1 MKPKRL
7 LAALL
12 AAAVFLTVLSAGV
25 SCSNAP
31 ENTDSVSETPSAE
44 EQEAETPA
52 EAEDPLSSRLAIPD
66 NLPDTT
72 FGGQD
77 YRVLTTSSK
86 EFQFRVDELTGEVT
100 NDVIFNR
107 DKTIEERFDAAVS
120 TVLCDAP
127 YNEIVNYVNA
137 GTNDCEL
144 VDHFEYKAYTPIQK
158 GCYLDWNTIP
168 HIDQSRPWW
177 NADSN
182 AGSTINGK
190 IFCIVGDL
198 SVTALQFTYAMFFD
212 MDLMAQFGYSASDLY
227 GTVFEGK
234 WTLDELQSVC
244 GSIWTDLNTNG
255 KSDDGDVLGYAYW
268 NYHGTDV
275 WVTAMGESITK
286 YEDGQI
292 VITLGSEK
300 VSNALDK
307 VIALVYETPGAFRFS
322 DETHGRNEFIA
333 GRIAVMP
340 MMFEDCYGAL
350 RDMEYAYGVLP
361 YPKYDEQQA
370 RYYTNSMD
378 QHSVFGCPVTLPES
392 EYEFMGVVTEALNAE
407 SYKTVTPAFYD
418 IALKNK
424 YTEDPVT
431 AQMIDLIMDGRVYE
445 FSFQFGEFLSNLPY
459 MFRYELYNGQNN
471 LASTLQK
478 NRKQINKK
486 LEALYKMY
494 E

>member
-471 LASTLQK
+471 LASTLKKSQK
-478 NRKQINKK
+478 PINKG
-486 LEALYKMY
+486 LEKIYKCY